1 MIRIKTRKPRNRLR
15 DFGLSLCTIGVVM
28 PAMNITFRYV
38 LPRLNGLPGPR
49 GTAPDLSEFLI
60 HLLVGALCIPI
71 GILLIVIG
79 NSRARTAN
87 PPVIRPCPDCGYEL
101 DGLDSPKRCPECGC
115 ELNPDLIPIPG
126 WGKKSLAKPDD
137 PPSCEPADQA

>member
-1 MIRIKTRKPRNRLR
+1 MAAIKTRKSRNRLR

-38 LPRLNGLPGPR
+38 LPSLNGQPGPS
-49 GTAPDLSEFLI
+49 GTSPDVSELLI
-60 HLLVGALCIPI
+60 HLLVGAVLLPI

-79 NSRARTAN
+79 NSRARAAN

-101 DGLDSPKRCPECGC
+101 AGLDQPRRCPECSY
-115 ELNPDLIPIPG
+115 ELNPELIPIPG
-126 WGKKSLAKPDD
+126 WGANAAARSISTQPNG
-137 PPSCEPADQA
+137 PTVS